1 MDVHA
6 EFRMRVFRET
16 VFQFIGGENY
26 VSTKHHR
33 KRI

>member
-16 VFQFIGGENY
+16 VFQLIGGEKY
-26 VSTKHHR
+26 VSTKHYR

>member
-6 EFRMRVFRET
+6 ELRMHVFRET
-16 VFQFIGGENY
+16 VFQLIGGENY
-26 VSTKHHR
+26 VSTKHYR

>member
-1 MDVHA
+1 MDMHA
-6 EFRMRVFRET
+6 ELRMHVFRKT